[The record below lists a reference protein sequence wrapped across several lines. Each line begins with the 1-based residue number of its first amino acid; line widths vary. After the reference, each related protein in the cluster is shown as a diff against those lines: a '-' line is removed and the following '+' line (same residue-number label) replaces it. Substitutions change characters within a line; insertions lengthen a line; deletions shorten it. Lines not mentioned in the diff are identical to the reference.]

1 MLDPKH
7 LSWLAEVA
15 DLGSM
20 SSAAQKLHVTQPTLS
35 RAIKVIEEH
44 VGGKVLERERHG
56 VRPTEI
62 GARLVELGRR
72 IVESKAEAEDIVDL
86 WKDGLDRDLRV
97 GVGTMLATTVMG
109 DFFAEMV
116 KTPPRYG
123 LRVVSA
129 TVSRL
134 IERLNTDELDVV
146 LAPERVNHFQEDLT
160 QHRLMEDELAV
171 FAGRQNPITASRGPV
186 SADTLEAQTW
196 MSVGTLSGISG
207 TNQEVFQIL
216 GMRSVPSR
224 IAFTGDI
231 VMVLQILRSTNSVC
245 VLPRRLVEVSPQM
258 NDIVSLQTLHRLPAR
273 NLAFWSRK
281 RDRDRLELIDFEDKI
296 GAHFRR
302 LTISG
307 NHARQTSLRLY

>member
-20 SSAAQKLHVTQPTLS
+20 SSAAQKLHVTQPTLT

-72 IVESKAEAEDIVDL
+72 IVETKAEAEDIVDL
-86 WKDGLDRDLRV
+86 WQDGLDRDLRV

-109 DFFAEMV
+109 DFFAELV
-116 KTPPRYG
+116 NTPPRYG

-146 LAPERVNHFQEDLT
+146 LAPERVNHFQDDLT
-160 QHRLMEDELAV
+160 QHRLMKDELAV
-171 FAGRQNPITASRGPV
+171 FAGRQNPIVASRESV

-196 MSVGTLSGISG
+196 ISVGTLSGISG

-231 VMVLQILRSTNSVC
+231 VMVLQILRATNAVC
-245 VLPRRLVEVSPQM
+245 VLPRRLVEMSPQM
-258 NDIVSLQTLHRLPAR
+258 HDIVAVHTEPSLPAR
-273 NLAFWSRK
+273 NLAFWSR
-281 RDRDRLELIDFEDKI
+281 RQDRDRPELIDFEDKV
-296 GAHFRR
+296 GSHFERISAPGTHERR
-302 LTISG
+302 LSSG
-307 NHARQTSLRLY
+307 